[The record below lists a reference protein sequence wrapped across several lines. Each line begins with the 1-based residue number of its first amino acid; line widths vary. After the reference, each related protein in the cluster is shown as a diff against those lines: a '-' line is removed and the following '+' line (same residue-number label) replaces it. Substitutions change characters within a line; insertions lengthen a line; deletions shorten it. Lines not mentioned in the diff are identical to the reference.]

1 MISAGTQEV
10 PNTGAMQVLNYGGL
24 AFLFILRVLRLQSEM
39 LSQVRAGQ
47 VLGWSTLVIASELY
61 AQREAGCDSCVEKL
75 SVI

>member
-1 MISAGTQEV
+1 
-10 PNTGAMQVLNYGGL
+10 L
-24 AFLFILRVLRLQSEM
+24 LFILRVLRLQSEM